1 MTNALKEDI
10 QSRLPQ
16 RSSVDILEN
25 LSPRKMAELEF
36 HNQSHDLN
44 RDDLPTDTFELLHG
58 NKKFYRTVAA
68 SREYQ
73 TDWVAEWGP
82 GRVFLDYACG
92 NGSTAVL
99 AAQCG
104 ASLSVGL
111 DISDVSVANAEQMAA
126 DQGLSDN
133 TLFVQG
139 DCENTGLPDN
149 SIDSVVCSGML
160 HHVDTS
166 YAFPEL
172 RRILKPGGRVLATE
186 ALDYNPFIK
195 RYRKRTPQMRTN
207 WEKDHILSLK
217 DVEFASRFFNIGD
230 IRYWHMT
237 SALTAFVSDDER
249 QLQLLKA
256 AKRLDR
262 TLTRIPL
269 LQRWSWM
276 FTFELIKPHGDSIDL
291 R

>member
-1 MTNALKEDI
+1 
-10 QSRLPQ
+10 
-16 RSSVDILEN
+16 
-25 LSPRKMAELEF
+25 
-36 HNQSHDLN
+36 
-44 RDDLPTDTFELLHG
+44 
-58 NKKFYRTVAA
+58 
-68 SREYQ
+68 
-73 TDWVAEWGP
+73 
-82 GRVFLDYACG
+82 
-92 NGSTAVL
+92 VL

-237 SALTAFVSDDER
+237 SALTAFAGLGCSPLSSLSPTETASTCVER
-249 QLQLLKA
+249 ARLQVT
-256 AKRLDR
+256 RLHNRWGDR
-262 TLTRIPL
+262 KGQRQALANDHYVQHGGRRPASEGHGPL
-269 LQRWSWM
+269 
-276 FTFELIKPHGDSIDL
+276 PDS
-291 R
+291 RVG